1 MASKISIGIV
11 AAIALGL
18 CFLSMRDIP
27 HNTAIRNPQPSM
39 TILWVLVALTVAAG
53 AMALVRG
60 SRKTVVASFIA
71 SGLGILFSLML
82 ACV

>member
-1 MASKISIGIV
+1 LKIAIGIV

-18 CFLSMRDIP
+18 CFLSMRDVP
-27 HNTAIRNPQPSM
+27 HNPIIRNPQPSM
-39 TILWVLVALTVAAG
+39 TVLWALVVLIVIAG
-53 AMALVRG
+53 ALALIRS
-60 SRKTVVASFIA
+60 SRKAAVASFVA

>member
-18 CFLSMRDIP
+18 CFLSMRDVP
-27 HNTAIRNPQPSM
+27 HNTAIHNPQPSM
-39 TILWVLVALTVAAG
+39 TILWVLVALIAVAG
-53 AMALVRG
+53 VMALLRS
-60 SRKTVVASFIA
+60 SRKTAVASFVA
-71 SGLGILFSLML
+71 SGLGILFSLMS